1 MSKDLNHLIPQSGEF
16 PPFYQPYID
25 ALEGENPL
33 ECLKSDLDYQ
43 IDLLDNSP
51 GLKLDYK
58 YEFNKWTLRQ
68 LIIHLIDTER
78 IMSWRIL
85 AATRGDQ
92 NNYFGYDHD
101 LYAEATAK
109 DQRKWVELR
118 KEWKAVRKSTRL
130 LISSLQED
138 DWQKSIRIDEN
149 EISVRSLLHIICGHA
164 RGHFKIVQNKYLP

>member
-1 MSKDLNHLIPQSGEF
+1 MNKKFSHLIPAAGEHS
-16 PPFYQPYID
+16 PFYQPYID
-25 ALEGENPL
+25 ALAGENPL
-33 ECLKSDLDYQ
+33 ESLKTDLDYQ

-92 NNYFGYDHD
+92 NNYSGYDQD
-101 LYAEATAK
+101 LYARATAN

-118 KEWKAVRKSTRL
+118 KEWKVVRKSTRL
-130 LISSLQED
+130 LISSLQEG
-138 DWQKSIRIDEN
+138 DWQKSICIDEN

-164 RGHFKIVQNKYLP
+164 RVHFKIVQNKYLP